1 MNITEQIKLVWSYLT
16 DLIKDILSSQTFATA
31 CIIITAILL
40 NRLAIDNGYPGF
52 VESSIWVIESV
63 KGLFQ

>member
-1 MNITEQIKLVWSYLT
+1 MNITEQIKLVGSYLT
-16 DLIKDILSSQTFATA
+16 ALIKDIISSQNFATA
-31 CIIITAILL
+31 CVIITVILL